1 MYDYLNLVKK
11 LKNSTLK
18 NANDTLYRELSP
30 YSEDLPSLQKYLDHL
45 NVYLCTYF
53 LLKYKLHLEKMAEN
67 FDQKIQE
74 IETFEQAV
82 ALGEM
87 ILNDYKNRF
96 GTVLISVDHQLIK
109 QALTYIQQHF
119 HEKITL
125 DTVAKKLHLSK
136 NYLCHLF
143 QEETGHKFCEYV
155 SLLRVQHAKKLIE
168 EGKDSFTSISY
179 TCGFS
184 SQSHFS
190 TTFKK
195 YAGCTPKEYQKITQA
210 K

>member
-1 MYDYLNLVKK
+1 MLLLSSSSDQANV
-11 LKNSTLK
+11 LKNL
-18 NANDTLYRELSP
+18 
-30 YSEDLPSLQKYLDHL
+30 
-45 NVYLCTYF
+45 
-53 LLKYKLHLEKMAEN
+53 MEN
-67 FDQKIQE
+67 IVQKIQE

-82 ALGEM
+82 ALGET
-87 ILNDYKNRF
+87 ILNEYKNRF

-184 SQSHFS
+184 IFPTNYIFYFNQSLDKTILFCRIH
-190 TTFKK
+190 
-195 YAGCTPKEYQKITQA
+195 
-210 K
+210 